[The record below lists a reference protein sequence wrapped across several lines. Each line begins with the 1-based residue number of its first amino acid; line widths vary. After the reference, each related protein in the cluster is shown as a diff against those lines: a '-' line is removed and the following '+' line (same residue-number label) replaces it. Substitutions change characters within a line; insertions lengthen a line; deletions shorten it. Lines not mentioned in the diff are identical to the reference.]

1 MSQTDELL
9 FQQSYLNGL
18 ARPVG
23 LAADEFNMPANFP
36 VAMVSAAYG
45 YTRGGLHSPLY
56 AALFGY
62 FGWEWPLL
70 SAAIVAFDAVLLN
83 KNPAA
88 DYFHSRALPSLKK
101 KLGFSGI
108 SSSGRRCRKG
118 YRRRGN
124 RCVRR

>member
-1 MSQTDELL
+1 MQTTTDDLL

-18 ARPVG
+18 APRG
-23 LAADEFNMPANFP
+23 LAADDYTMPANLP
-36 VAMVSAAYG
+36 VSLVSAAYG

-70 SAAIVAFDAVLLN
+70 SAAIVAVDAVLLN

-88 DYFHSRALPSLKK
+88 DYFHSRAVPAFKK
-101 KLGFSGI
+101 KFGFAGI
-108 SSSGRRCRKG
+108 STGRRCRKG